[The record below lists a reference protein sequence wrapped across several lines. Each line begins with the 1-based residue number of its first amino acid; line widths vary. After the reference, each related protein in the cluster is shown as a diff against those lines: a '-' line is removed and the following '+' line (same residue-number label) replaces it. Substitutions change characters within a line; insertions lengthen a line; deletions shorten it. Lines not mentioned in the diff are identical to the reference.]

1 MPVPG
6 FYNRQGVQVHWITG
20 RKLMGLSDYL
30 GRFWYS
36 SEPMFG
42 VIMVVC
48 FTSLLRAYPGV
59 ADQILGTILLSALFC
74 CIAWGLVDGIFYAWE
89 AHYELGKKKK
99 LQALASS
106 EKGEGQAREMV
117 EDSLGDTLVDLLD
130 DRDREQIYQIV
141 HRKVPSLDL
150 GKVSLK
156 DDVMTILIAF
166 GLVVGSAIIV
176 MIPFLLIGDVM
187 KALVVSNTTGI
198 ILLFFMGYWREEE
211 PAVSRKLITGGV
223 TALVALIITLV
234 TIALGG

>member
-1 MPVPG
+1 MG
-6 FYNRQGVQVHWITG
+6 F
-20 RKLMGLSDYL
+20 SDYL

-48 FTSLLRAYPGV
+48 FTSLLRAYPQV
-59 ADQILGTILLSALFC
+59 ADQILGTILLSALMC

-89 AHYELGKKKK
+89 AHYELDKKKK
-99 LQALASS
+99 IQALASS
-106 EKGEGQAREMV
+106 SEGAGQARELV
-117 EDSLGDTLVDLLD
+117 EDNLGDTLVDLLD
-130 DRDREQIYQIV
+130 DKEKEQIYQIV
-141 HRKVPSLDL
+141 HTKVPGIEL

-156 DDVMTILIAF
+156 DDAMTILIAF
-166 GLVVGSAIIV
+166 GLVVGSSIIV
-176 MIPFLLIGDVM
+176 MIPFLVVNDVM
-187 KALVVSNTTGI
+187 TALKISNITGI

-223 TALVALIITLV
+223 TALVALIITFV